1 MSNTIE
7 SLQAQVDTLKKIQR
21 RLAMG
26 LTAAG
31 LLALASML
39 MGATAQ
45 RSATFDVVDVQRIN
59 VKEPD
64 GTLRLAISNRTLF
77 PGAIIHNKEQPHS
90 RPMAGMLFFN
100 DEGTEN
106 GGLIYNGL
114 LGEDGNPSSGMSLTF
129 DRYQQDQQL
138 QLLGVDEA
146 GQHYTGLT
154 LNDVAD
160 GLVRPFFSA
169 ADETLHG
176 KGVPAITRRV
186 FLGKSEAQN
195 SVLELLDAD
204 GNSRLELAVTP
215 TGEATLRFLDEH
227 GKPTREI
234 SGTRPSASQ

>member
-7 SLQAQVDTLKKIQR
+7 SLQAQVDSLKRTQR
-21 RLAMG
+21 RLGTG
-26 LTAAG
+26 LAAAA
-31 LLALASML
+31 LLAMASVL
-39 MGATAQ
+39 VGATAQ
-45 RSATFDVVDVQRIN
+45 RNATFDVIDAQRIN
-59 VKEPD
+59 IKEPD

-77 PGAIIHNKEQPHS
+77 PGAIIHNKEQPHP

-106 GGLIYNGL
+106 GGLIYNGH
-114 LGEDGNPSSGMSLTF
+114 LGKDGKPSSGMSLTF
-129 DRYQQDQQL
+129 DRYQQDQQM

-146 GQHYTGLT
+146 GQHYAGLT
-154 LNDVAD
+154 LNDVVD
-160 GLVRPFFSA
+160 GLERPIFSA

-186 FLGKSEAQN
+186 FLGKSETRD

-204 GNSRLELAVTP
+204 GKPRLELAVTP

-234 SGTRPSASQ
+234 SGVRTSAPQ